1 MAQMRDVAPPP
12 PWESLVAASTPLG
25 ETGWKGEGGE
35 QALGAA
41 LPRSGGAWTRRPLP
55 SGPGSGR
62 VWALCLGCCV
72 RVQSG
77 NLPRAQHRVCGVPSG
92 PVTPPLPF
100 CHRSRGLAT
109 PWVADRVGVQAEQ
122 LAPGGLCPA
131 KPHNEGFEGIKLRT
145 GWF

>member
-1 MAQMRDVAPPP
+1 MLPPP
-12 PWESLVAASTPLG
+12 PPVGVA
-25 ETGWKGEGGE
+25 GGCFY
-35 QALGAA
+35 
-41 LPRSGGAWTRRPLP
+41 PSGGNGLERRGWGAGFGSHAPPEWWCLDPEPPLP
-55 SGPGSGR
+55 SGPESGR
-62 VWALCLGCCV
+62 VRALCLGCCV

-92 PVTPPLPF
+92 PVTPP
-100 CHRSRGLAT
+100 CHFVTSPGGLAT